1 MRKLYIAMAGA
12 VALALI
18 GAARAE
24 DPRNDEV
31 RPDQPQQR
39 DDQNRRDN
47 PQERNDPARQEQ
59 YIEGQPADMGGS
71 QQSGSQQQARPDP
84 KTAYPRASVEYSA
97 ELKQCDR
104 FDGNLKTQCLEAVM
118 KKFGQM

>member
-1 MRKLYIAMAGA
+1 MEDTMRKLYIAMAGA

-18 GAARAE
+18 GAARAA

-31 RPDQPQQR
+31 RQDQPQQR
-39 DDQNRRDN
+39 DDQSRRDN

-59 YIEGQPADMGGS
+59 YIQGQPADMGGS
-71 QQSGSQQQARPDP
+71 QQARPDP
-84 KTAYPRASVEYSA
+84 KTPDPGAAAEYSA
-97 ELKQCDR
+97 QLKQCDR
-104 FDGNLKTQCLEAVM
+104 FDANQKTQCLEAVM

>member
-1 MRKLYIAMAGA
+1 MRKLYYIAMASA

-24 DPRNDEV
+24 DPRDDQV
-31 RPDQPQQR
+31 RRDQPEQR
-39 DDQNRRDN
+39 DDLSRRDN

-59 YIEGQPADMGGS
+59 YPQGQPADTGGG
-71 QQSGSQQQARPDP
+71 QLARPDP
-84 KTAYPRASVEYSA
+84 KTPDPGAAAEYSA
-97 ELKQCDR
+97 QLKQCDR
-104 FDGNLKTQCLEAVM
+104 FDANQKTQCLEAVM

>member
-1 MRKLYIAMAGA
+1 MRKLYYIAMASA

-18 GAARAE
+18 GSARAE
-24 DPRNDEV
+24 DPRDDQV
-31 RPDQPQQR
+31 RRDQPEQR
-39 DDQNRRDN
+39 DDLSRRDN

-59 YIEGQPADMGGS
+59 YPQGQPAYTGGG
-71 QQSGSQQQARPDP
+71 QLARPDP
-84 KTAYPRASVEYSA
+84 KTPDPGVSAEYSA

-104 FDGNLKTQCLEAVM
+104 FDANQKTQCLEAVM

>member
-1 MRKLYIAMAGA
+1 MEDTMRKLYIAMAGA

-18 GAARAE
+18 GSARAE

-31 RPDQPQQR
+31 RQDQPQQR

-47 PQERNDPARQEQ
+47 PQERNNPARQEQ
-59 YIEGQPADMGGS
+59 YAPGQPADMGGS
-71 QQSGSQQQARPDP
+71 QQARPDP
-84 KTAYPRASVEYSA
+84 KTDHPPRASAEYSA

-104 FDGNLKTQCLEAVM
+104 FDGNQRTQCLEAVM